1 MTVVRPHDVIQKAV
15 RRKKEQMIDLK
26 GVNALVYRF
35 VGEYEQTAYQDARD
49 KLYEDANLTTSD
61 SKYDEPFESHVVV
74 NYPDEIELTENGS
87 LNVYGDEPIE
97 AEFKF
102 SDYVTERSYIKVP
115 FSHVHYENKG
125 QDVFSDY
132 AEKNSVIRL
141 EVNNIKLDGR
151 DAQKSIVADMAIKRD
166 DGDRAAIDTSET
178 SGIPNENQFF
188 EVG

>member
-26 GVNALVYRF
+26 GVNAVIYRF
-35 VGEYEQTAYQDARD
+35 IGEYDEPLGQDPRD
-49 KLYEDANLTTSD
+49 KLYEDSNLTTSD
-61 SKYDEPFESHVVV
+61 SKYDDAFESHVVV
-74 NYPDEIELTENGS
+74 NYPDEIELTESGK

-102 SDYVTERSYIKVP
+102 NDYITERSYIKVP

-125 QDVFSDY
+125 ESAFTDVS
-132 AEKNSVIRL
+132 EKQSVVRL
-141 EVNNIKLDGR
+141 EVNNLLLDGK
-151 DAQKSIVADMAIKRD
+151 DVQKSIKAEMAIKRG
-166 DGDRAAIDTSET
+166 DGDRADSDTSDK
-178 SGIPNENQFF
+178 SDIDNQNEFF